1 MFDIF
6 CDEPQCE
13 DEERRESV
21 SELKTGVSPPH
32 AADIPRFCKIFT

>member
-13 DEERRESV
+13 GEERRESV
-21 SELKTGVSPPH
+21 SELKTGVSLRTRR
-32 AADIPRFCKIFT
+32 ISRVFCKIFT